1 VIGTE
6 FTVHYA
12 DIGIVDVPID
22 SVVVIF
28 AVKPFFKA
36 VGKLAELKE
45 VSVFIKG

>member
-1 VIGTE
+1 
-6 FTVHYA
+6 VHDA

-28 AVKPFFKA
+28 AVEPFFKA

>member
-1 VIGTE
+1 M
-6 FTVHYA
+6 HYA

-28 AVKPFFKA
+28 AVEPFFKA
-36 VGKLAELKE
+36 MSKFAELKE